1 MNTRIQVE
9 HPVTEMV
16 TGIDLI
22 KEQIRIAAGQELPF
36 TQEEIHLTGHAI
48 ECRINAENPREDFR
62 PCPGRIEG
70 LFMPG
75 GMGVRVDSAVYQGY
89 AIPPYY
95 DSMVA
100 KVIVHGD
107 TRLEAIRRM
116 RRALEE
122 FIVEG
127 VDTNT
132 ELQYLILH
140 HEEFVRGQFTT
151 SFVERH
157 LSELMR

>member
-1 MNTRIQVE
+1 
-9 HPVTEMV
+9 
-16 TGIDLI
+16 
-22 KEQIRIAAGQELPF
+22 
-36 TQEEIHLTGHAI
+36 
-48 ECRINAENPREDFR
+48 
-62 PCPGRIEG
+62 
-70 LFMPG
+70 
-75 GMGVRVDSAVYQGY
+75 MGVRVDSAVYQGY

-151 SFVERH
+151 SFVDRH

>member
-1 MNTRIQVE
+1 M
-9 HPVTEMV
+9 
-16 TGIDLI
+16 
-22 KEQIRIAAGQELPF
+22 
-36 TQEEIHLTGHAI
+36 
-48 ECRINAENPREDFR
+48 
-62 PCPGRIEG
+62 
-70 LFMPG
+70 
-75 GMGVRVDSAVYQGY
+75 RVDTAVYQGY
-89 AIPPYY
+89 EIPPYY

-132 ELQYLILH
+132 DLQYYILH
-140 HEEFVRGQFTT
+140 NEEFVRGQFTT
-151 SFVERH
+151 AFVEKN
-157 LSELMR
+157 LSELKQ